1 MKRII
6 SLILVFVIAFSTVS
20 AFASPIEY
28 GQAGILIDKKTGNI
42 LWEKNSTKKMYPAST
57 TKIMTAMVILDAVDT
72 GEITLEDTLTYT
84 YELQERLDLD
94 GTHIEL
100 KVGEEMTVLR
110 LLEGL
115 LVASGNDCAM
125 LLSTI
130 FSGNEAEFIKRMND
144 KAAALGLTG
153 THFTNPSGLPDKN
166 HYTTARD
173 LAKLAYHAMKNKTFA
188 KIVGMPELYM
198 DPTNKTEKQR
208 YFINTNNLMSY
219 KRFSQYYYPKATG
232 IKTGYTDDAGACLVA
247 SAKDGD
253 RELIAVIL
261 KAGHSGESHID
272 AKNLLEYG
280 FKNYSSVKIASEGEV
295 FDEIALRYASDGTD
309 HVMAV
314 AESHFYG
321 LLPNG
326 VNASKVEKTVS
337 FDKEYVRAPIK
348 AGDKVGSVTFTYNGN
363 VLGKVN
369 LVSDSTVKG
378 KFYRHILIARD
389 YIWSFL
395 IVKIIVYGVI
405 IWFVLYLIYFAY
417 ALSQAIKRKKRRQ
430 RERQR
435 RRMEE

>member
-1 MKRII
+1 MKKII
-6 SLILVFVIAFSTVS
+6 SLVLVFIIAFSTVS
-20 AFASPIEY
+20 VFASPIEY
-28 GQAGILIDKKTGNI
+28 GQAAILIDKKTGNI

-57 TKIMTAMVILDAVDT
+57 TKIMTAMVILDAVDA

-100 KVGEEMTVLR
+100 KVGEEMTIMR

-115 LVASGNDCAM
+115 LIASGNDCAM
-125 LLSTI
+125 LLATV

-144 KAAALGLTG
+144 KAAALGLSG
-153 THFTNPSGLPDKN
+153 TKFTNPSGLPDKE

-173 LAKLAYHAMKNKTFA
+173 LGKLAYHAMKNKTFA

-198 DPTNKTEKQR
+198 SPTNKTDKER

-219 KRFSQYYYPKATG
+219 KRFSQYYYSKATG

-253 RELIAVIL
+253 KELIAVIL

-280 FKNYSSVKIASEGEV
+280 FNNYSSVKIATEGEV
-295 FDEIALRYASDGTD
+295 FDEIALRYDGTD

-314 AESHFYG
+314 AESNFYG
-321 LLPNG
+321 LLPKG
-326 VNASKVEKTVS
+326 TDASKVERTVS
-337 FDKEYVRAPIK
+337 FDAEYMRAPIK
-348 AGDKVGSVTFTYNGN
+348 EGDRVGSVTFTYNGN
-363 VLGKVN
+363 VLGTVK

-389 YIWSFL
+389 YIWSFT
-395 IVKIIVYGVI
+395 IVKIIVYGALV
-405 IWFVLYLIYFAY
+405 WLVLYIAYFIYAVN
-417 ALSQAIKRKKRRQ
+417 QAIKRKKE
-430 RERQR
+430 RERR
-435 RRMEE
+435 RRREE